1 MAVSSCVDRI
11 LEQLDVLKQLFTL
24 AHVEEN
30 NPMAKLIYHKIQNP
44 YNKAYLC
51 FLQYILPLIN
61 AFNAFFQSDKVL
73 IFKMYEES
81 TRFIRVMCSKF
92 LKTEC
97 YSDDSFDKLDFK
109 NPSH

>member
-1 MAVSSCVDRI
+1 M
-11 LEQLDVLKQLFTL
+11 
-24 AHVEEN
+24 
-30 NPMAKLIYHKIQNP
+30 QNP

-51 FLQYILPLIN
+51 FLQYILPII
-61 AFNAFFQSDKVL
+61 NAFFQSDKVL

-81 TRFIRVMCSKF
+81 TRFILVMSSKF

-109 NPSH
+109 NPSLLLSNDKICIGEDTRSIINTCNNN